1 VVGGC
6 RGLIAPPSFCSICG
20 AGEPPLQYH
29 SENYYDPLHPYPIC
43 RACHSRVHGRFRATS
58 AWRRWAEKCAR
69 PGSWFASL
77 QLEPVDLAS
86 RVRAERGEVIADIF
100 GTLVEQLPEG
110 IVLPA
115 DALQSLRRSLSAL
128 AVEQRVLA

>member
-1 VVGGC
+1 MAC
-6 RGLIAPPSFCSICG
+6 RI
-20 AGEPPLQYH
+20 
-29 SENYYDPLHPYPIC
+29 
-43 RACHSRVHGRFRATS
+43 R
-58 AWRRWAEKCAR
+58 
-69 PGSWFASL
+69 
-77 QLEPVDLAS
+77 LAS
-86 RVRAERGEVIADIF
+86 RLRAERGEVIADIF